1 MSVVSPALTNNSFH
15 FLKLCESQT
24 KLHLCLHQRLP
35 QGLPPH
41 QPANLPLPS
50 LHQHL
55 HLSVSWQINFHFVR
69 LMDLTC
75 SVSSLHKTRVPA
87 SKQEEETLP
96 HSARITACSPQPSLF
111 LSAIMM
117 PLQLIWVMSRP
128 RREWTRPGQAPDND
142 IYTSS
147 KVKNMENSFVH
158 TLSLSPRIFPYSLI
172 ILFAEDSIRRREQK
186 KQGVPEFKCKRKSL
200 YSIQLLCLPTFFNHF
215 ASLIYPL

>member
-1 MSVVSPALTNNSFH
+1 MSVVSPASLTNNSFH

-35 QGLPPH
+35 QGLPTH

-75 SVSSLHKTRVPA
+75 SVSSLHNTRVPA

-96 HSARITACSPQPSLF
+96 HSARITACSPQPSPF

-117 PLQLIWVMSRP
+117 PLQLIWVTSRP

-172 ILFAEDSIRRREQK
+172 ILFAKDSIR
-186 KQGVPEFKCKRKSL
+186 
-200 YSIQLLCLPTFFNHF
+200 
-215 ASLIYPL
+215 